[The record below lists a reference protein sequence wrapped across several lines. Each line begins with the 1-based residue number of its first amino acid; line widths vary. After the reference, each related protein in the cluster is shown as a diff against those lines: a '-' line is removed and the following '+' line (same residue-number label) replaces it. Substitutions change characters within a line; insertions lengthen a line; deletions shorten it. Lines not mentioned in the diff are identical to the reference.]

1 MSVAVSA
8 VAERGAPAPADTAV
22 LGTAVLGTALA
33 ALRQPVA
40 VFDAGIGSYAI
51 VQRLQQRFPWLDLI
65 YFADRASFPYGGK
78 PRALLAPLVRATVER
93 LAAWGARAVVLASN
107 APSVMVLGELQGRL
121 PVPVRGVFP
130 PVREALAASRSGV
143 VVVLGVAS
151 LAASPEIRAYMQ
163 REAAGRT
170 VAVDNA
176 SAMVDLV
183 ENGAFLSDPE
193 GTQRAVDGFMAEVLR
208 RHPGVDVCT
217 LSSTHLPWL
226 QPFFERAAPGVRFL
240 DPADAVVA
248 ALDGFVAPAHEG
260 ASGRHGQV
268 LCVATESPAQPL
280 SGLSAMLGRLG
291 VSLTPVL
298 VAPTSVGLPQGDNS

>member
-1 MSVAVSA
+1 MAVSA
-8 VAERGAPAPADTAV
+8 VAERGAPAAAEAQA
-22 LGTAVLGTALA
+22 LGAALA

-78 PRALLAPLVRATVER
+78 PRAVLAPLVRATVER
-93 LAAWGARAVVLASN
+93 LAVWGAGAVVLASN
-107 APSVMVLGELQGRL
+107 APSVMVLGALQGQL
-121 PVPVRGVFP
+121 PV

-151 LAASPEIRAYMQ
+151 LAASLEIQTYIQ
-163 REAAGRT
+163 REAAGRA
-170 VAVDNA
+170 VAIDNA
-176 SAMVDLV
+176 SAMVELV
-183 ENGAFLSDPE
+183 ESGAFLGDPQ

-260 ASGRHGQV
+260 ATGRRGQV
-268 LCVATESPAQPL
+268 LCVATESPAQPV

-291 VSLTPVL
+291 VPLTPVL
-298 VAPTSVGLPQGDNS
+298 VAPTSVDLPQGDNS